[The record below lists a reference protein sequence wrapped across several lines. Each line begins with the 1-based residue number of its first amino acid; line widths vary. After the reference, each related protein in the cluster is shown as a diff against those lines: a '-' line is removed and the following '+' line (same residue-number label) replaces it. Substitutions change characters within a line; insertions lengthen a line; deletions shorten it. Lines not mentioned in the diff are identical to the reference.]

1 MSRTETVEVLVG
13 FHFHDGIGISYAGA
27 GDHVGVP
34 VELVDNLVSVGRV
47 RRLAASGRTSPAPA
61 APAPQPP
68 AASEPE
74 PGKQKPGRAAK
85 AQRAR

>member
-13 FHFHDGIGISYAGA
+13 FHFNDGIGISYAGA
-27 GDHVGVP
+27 GDHVDVP

-47 RRLAASGRTSPAPA
+47 RRLAGSGRTSA

-68 AASEPE
+68 AAS
-74 PGKQKPGRAAK
+74 KPKPDPAAK
-85 AQRAR
+85 ARRAR